1 MMYTSSLSVF
11 LLVSGVLASPAP
23 KPTPAPS
30 PVEVARSLHKRA
42 SCTFSGD
49 DGYSSASASKK
60 DCATIVLSALT
71 VPSGVTL
78 DMTDLEDGTTVSK
91 ARSLLHT
98 WSLFLSMAN

>member
-1 MMYTSSLSVF
+1 MYTYALTA
-11 LLVSGVLASPAP
+11 LLLASGVLASPAP

-30 PVEVARSLHKRA
+30 PVEVARSLHKRE

-78 DMTDLEDGTTVSK
+78 DMTDLEEGTTVSD
-91 ARSLLHT
+91 AGSPDDCLN
-98 WSLFLSMAN
+98 SY

>member
-1 MMYTSSLSVF
+1 MYTSTFAVF
-11 LLVSGVLASPAP
+11 LATSGVFASPAP
-23 KPTPAPS
+23 RPTPAPS
-30 PVEVARSLHKRA
+30 PGEVARSLHKRE

-78 DMTDLEDGTTVSK
+78 DLTDLEDGTAVSEGFSIGDEVVP
-91 ARSLLHT
+91 R
-98 WSLFLSMAN
+98 